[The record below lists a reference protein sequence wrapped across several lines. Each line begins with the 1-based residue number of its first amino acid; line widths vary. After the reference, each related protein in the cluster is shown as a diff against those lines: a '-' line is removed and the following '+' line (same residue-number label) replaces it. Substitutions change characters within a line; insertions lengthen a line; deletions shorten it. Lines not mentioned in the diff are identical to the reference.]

1 MKKSKRK
8 AKAISA
14 KRPAAARA
22 IAVPA
27 GWRPGLTRRAAGF
40 EQPTR
45 PVGKIKVGKRHRKDF
60 GDLKGLAADIN
71 EHGLLQPIVVNEHNQ
86 LIAGERR
93 LKAWQFSRFRDQP
106 IPVHAVPLAD
116 ILAGEWAENDPAL
129 RKDFKLTEAVAIR
142 KAIEA
147 KLKPEA
153 RARLAQAGAVGGRG
167 GGKIEGAKINVAE
180 KASQFTGKSRRTL
193 DKAEAVDDAAK
204 RDPARFGK
212 LKEDMDRTGRA
223 DAPYKRLQNMLAA
236 DAMRAAPAPMPGNG
250 PYVAGMIDIPW
261 AGEPDDDDPDR
272 RARGYYP
279 YPTMTTAQA
288 VAFMRDKVEPILA
301 PACTIGFWI
310 TNYHLEFGHH
320 LPILAA
326 LNLKPRAILTGTKD
340 LIGRGQVSR
349 GTTEHMVLASRG
361 DVTILTF
368 PRTDFPFKVDKKNHS
383 RKPQDWFDRFVKHV
397 PASRY
402 FSLFETVK
410 RGKLWDCHG
419 DKMPEAP
426 AAGAAAGDVNPSG
439 GMSLR
444 DLELAD
450 QLAVLEAAA
459 AGAIGPGA
467 KGKIIEQLQWQ
478 KLLVGTAK
486 KPLRITK
493 AGRDKLHQ
501 LREERRHDEELA
513 ALPEGIEALQ
523 PLYDDALRQ
532 LHGAMIDGQSVPAAR
547 RMSIVHQAK
556 RLDLIQERAH
566 GGTGYLAPGSQS
578 EKLRTASAAP
588 IGSEPMWGQRGVF
601 TMDVDGVACI
611 VEADDAISIS
621 AYACDP
627 DKPFCSETG
636 YLSLAPMT
644 DLAGECEGD
653 DAPLPETIAQFAAR
667 LIRDA
672 MAFTEGPSG
681 KRKARKAAPLNPEKC
696 FQLPKSW
703 KGGGSPV
710 EVSGAI
716 ARKLLKQS
724 ALRSGGAI
732 EADRK
737 DVARA
742 LAEDFPNGVEGHA
755 IKQTI
760 DWSGGVPGMSVAT
773 CECSESW
780 RASRDLPL
788 SGHDELDKH
797 IVAHW
802 RKVAAEGAQVRPPH
816 AQAAE

>member
-8 AKAISA
+8 IPAKQKSSGGAIT
-14 KRPAAARA
+14 
-22 IAVPA
+22 VPA

-116 ILAGEWAENDPAL
+116 LVAGEWAENDPAL

-153 RARLAQAGAVGGRG
+153 RARLAQAGAAGGRG
-167 GGKIEGAKINVAE
+167 AGGIEGEKINVAE
-180 KASQFTGKSRRTL
+180 RASQFTGKSRRTL

-223 DAPYKRLQNMLAA
+223 DAPYKRLQNLLAA
-236 DAMRAAPAPMPGNG
+236 DAMREAPAPMPGNG
-250 PYVAGMIDIPW
+250 PYVAGIVDIPW

-288 VAFMRDKVEPILA
+288 VAFMKDKVEPILA

-320 LPILAA
+320 LPVLEA
-326 LNLKPRAILTGTKD
+326 LGMKPRAILTGTKD

-349 GTTEHMVLASRG
+349 GTTEHLVLASRG
-361 DVTILTF
+361 DVVILTF

-426 AAGAAAGDVNPSG
+426 APVMPAAAI
-439 GMSLR
+439 
-444 DLELAD
+444 DLALGD

-459 AGAIGPGA
+459 SGAIGPGA
-467 KGKIIEQLQWQ
+467 KGKIIDQLQKQ
-478 KLLVGTAK
+478 KLLIGSAK
-486 KPLRITK
+486 KPLRITQ
-493 AGRDKLHQ
+493 AGRDKLSQ
-501 LREERRHDEELA
+501 LRAERRHGEELA
-513 ALPEGIEALQ
+513 ALPEGVEALQ
-523 PLYDDALRQ
+523 PLYDDAIRQ
-532 LHGAMIDGQSVPAAR
+532 LHGAMIDAQAAPAAR
-547 RMSIVHQAK
+547 RMGIAHWAK
-556 RLDLIQERAH
+556 RIDLIEQRAN
-566 GGTGYLAPGSQS
+566 GGTSFGVAVNKALES
-578 EKLRTASAAP
+578 LRIKAAAP
-588 IGSEPMWGQRGVF
+588 IGIEPMWGQRGTF
-601 TMDVDGVACI
+601 TIDVDGVPCI
-611 VEADDAISIS
+611 VEADDGISVD

-636 YLSLAPMT
+636 FLCLSPLV
-644 DLAGECEGD
+644 DLADECEDG
-653 DAPLPETIAQFAAR
+653 DAPAAETIGQFAVR
-667 LIRDA
+667 LIRDE
-672 MAFTEGPSG
+672 MAFKTDPKSG
-681 KRKARKAAPLNPEKC
+681 KRMPRKGAPLNRKQC
-696 FQLPKSW
+696 HRLPKSW
-703 KGGGSPV
+703 KENSGSPV
-710 EVSGAI
+710 EIGAKA
-716 ARKLLKQS
+716 ARTILNKIKP
-724 ALRSGGAI
+724 APAVATAADAI
-732 EADRK
+732 RK
-737 DVARA
+737 EVARA
-742 LAEDFPNGVEGHA
+742 LAEDFPNGAEGHT

-773 CECSESW
+773 CQCGESW
-780 RASRDLPL
+780 RAARDLPL
-788 SGHDELDKH
+788 SGHEELDKH